1 MTATEAAKIIE
12 AKIVEYGD
20 IDTSVW
26 SKKGVRVYL
35 STTKKNKEIDHGFI
49 EVVGGE
55 GLAAISLRN
64 LTKYQASMEML
75 LKPAFEGVS
84 VEAPVQ
90 VDVVRRPTC
99 IECGSV
105 IYGDLCTQC
114 GGC

>member
-1 MTATEAAKIIE
+1 MNAIEAAKIIE

-26 SKKGVRVYL
+26 SKKGIRVYL
-35 STTKKNKEIDHGFI
+35 STTKKGKEIDHGFI

-55 GLAAISLRN
+55 GFAAISLRN

-75 LKPAFEGVS
+75 LKPAFEGVT
-84 VEAPVQ
+84 VEAVVQ
-90 VDVVRRPTC
+90 VASVRRVTC
-99 IECGSV
+99 VECGSV
-105 IYGDLCTQC
+105 IYGDVCTQC

>member
-1 MTATEAAKIIE
+1 MNAIEAAKIIE
-12 AKIVEYGD
+12 AKIAEYGD

-35 STTKKNKEIDHGFI
+35 STTKKGKEIDHGFI

-55 GLAAISLRN
+55 GFAAISLRN

-75 LKPAFEGVS
+75 LKPAFEGVT
-84 VEAPVQ
+84 VEAVVQ
-90 VDVVRRPTC
+90 VAAVRRVTC
-99 IECGSV
+99 VECGSV
-105 IYGDLCTQC
+105 IYGDVCTQC